1 MSSSHFICTA
11 ILLSFLVG
19 CSPSDQQNGTDTRH
33 SATGAFGWVFGQK
46 LSDQYPVS
54 LDDTGV
60 YCYTYDTNGLF
71 SHITVGVNE
80 QRTICMIEGR
90 GDASSLGISD
100 KETLVKTL
108 SDKYGL
114 SDHGESDMKQLG
126 YFQGWTF
133 GKGGRT
139 VHLTIL
145 GGVLTILYRYDPVL
159 ENLQQK
165 FQQQKNQEFQT
176 NIQGI

>member
-11 ILLSFLVG
+11 ILLSLLVG
-19 CSPSDQQNGTDTRH
+19 CSPSDQQTSTGAH
-33 SATGAFGWVFGQK
+33 QSISGAFGWGFGQK

-60 YCYTYDTNGLF
+60 YCYSYDTNGLF
-71 SHITVGVNE
+71 SRITVGVNE
-80 QRTICMIEGR
+80 QRTVCMIEGV
-90 GDASSLGISD
+90 GDAGSLGISD

-114 SDHGESDMKQLG
+114 SDHAASDIAQFG
-126 YFQGWTF
+126 HVEGWTF
-133 GKGGRT
+133 GKGGST